1 VAGIF
6 IIPIQHRRRVD
17 ERLGAFKAERL
28 FNFWHDAVMGDLFCS
43 HKSQKRQQ
51 QRHIMAGKKQSD
63 KSYRRLKRVVSI
75 AEMAER
81 AIEPMVQKRGFANSE
96 LLLRWSMI
104 VSPPFDKGVVPDK
117 LNWPR
122 DEGDTAHQGAV
133 LTVRV
138 DPVHALAFT
147 HETETIKAAINRYF
161 GFYLVDKIK
170 PSRRPFVPSLEP
182 RNTPKLRA
190 LTENEEQSLAAEVEA
205 IDDPE
210 LREALMKLGRG
221 LKGRD

>member
-1 VAGIF
+1 
-6 IIPIQHRRRVD
+6 
-17 ERLGAFKAERL
+17 
-28 FNFWHDAVMGDLFCS
+28 
-43 HKSQKRQQ
+43 
-51 QRHIMAGKKQSD
+51 MAGKKQSD